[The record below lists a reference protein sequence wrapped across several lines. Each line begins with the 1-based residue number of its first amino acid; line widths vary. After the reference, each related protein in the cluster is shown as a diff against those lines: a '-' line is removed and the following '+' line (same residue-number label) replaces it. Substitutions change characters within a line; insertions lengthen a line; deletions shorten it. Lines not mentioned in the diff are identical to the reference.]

1 MTADKLSDALCFLDD
16 DIIEEADALRQRKK
30 NYKSIW
36 IKTLS
41 AAACLCIVLMAVI
54 GVINSELLLGRGGLP
69 TGSGEYLYGAGYD
82 YAEGDLWCGGST
94 YTTVIVR
101 IAEWNEGGFTGTL
114 QGENGKEKVYYTSRT
129 VVVEFTDDTRTE
141 IVVNDTTPIVTLAP
155 TEEDF
160 PVGTV
165 VEVSYENSE
174 QRGLTE
180 TVYIAE
186 HVRLFK
192 SAYDTE

>member
-1 MTADKLSDALCFLDD
+1 MTAEKLSYALCFLDD

-54 GVINSELLLGRGGLP
+54 GVINSELIFGRGGLP
-69 TGSGEYLYGAGYD
+69 TGAGEYLYGAGYD
-82 YAEGDLWCGGST
+82 YAGEDFWCGGST

-114 QGENGKEKVYYTSRT
+114 EGENGQQAFYYTNYT
-129 VVVEFTDDTRTE
+129 AVVEFTDDTRTE
-141 IVVNDTTPIVTLAP
+141 TVVDGTTTLITLAP

-160 PVGTV
+160 PIGTV

-186 HVRLFK
+186 YVRLFE
-192 SAYDTE
+192 SADNTE